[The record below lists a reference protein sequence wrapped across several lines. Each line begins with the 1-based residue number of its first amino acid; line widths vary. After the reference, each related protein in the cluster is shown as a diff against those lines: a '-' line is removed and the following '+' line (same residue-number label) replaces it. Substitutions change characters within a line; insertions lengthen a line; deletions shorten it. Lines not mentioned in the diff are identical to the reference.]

1 MSTSDLPPT
10 RTIEPIDQP
19 PDSDNPTMA
28 MLKADIDSGATGDK
42 TEVFDP
48 GMAMLGTCEEAAGTP
63 LRPDQIA
70 WARLQEARL
79 RWRKGSR
86 KTGAAHNKQDGFPTF
101 FVGFIVAVG
110 AILATALPIVWS

>member
-1 MSTSDLPPT
+1 M
-10 RTIEPIDQP
+10 
-19 PDSDNPTMA
+19 
-28 MLKADIDSGATGDK
+28 
-42 TEVFDP
+42 
-48 GMAMLGTCEEAAGTP
+48 
-63 LRPDQIA
+63 
-70 WARLQEARL
+70 